1 MRYNKRAA
9 LTVLLFLSLVILTAV
24 ALIYFFMDDLRSP
37 EALYTE
43 AQSANPTR
51 AANLYQ
57 RIAEGLPLIQEYT
70 WLWAAEAM
78 GSDPEKLLELH
89 RITAYYPRSPAAY
102 LAFIELARFYAG
114 EQPDMAVAAY
124 QAALDLKDD
133 PALRLEMAR
142 YLEEQGDMES
152 AYLEYRSLLNIIPDA
167 FEDMRR
173 TASDPAALAA
183 DLLEAAYFSDVLEVL
198 GGENKPEYLLLEA
211 QALFGLERYD
221 EAELAYREWLGGN
234 PGDLTAQ
241 LGLAKVLVFTGRV
254 SEALELYQEID
265 TNDSRLEMAKLLE
278 SEHPDQALDLYLD
291 SPYPVAWWNAT
302 WILEENEQFEQ
313 ALEEY
318 KRIAAAGT
326 YFSDDAAYR
335 LYNLGLELGDEQAVK
350 EAEAI
355 LGDLGPNWLAKRANQ
370 GAVNQISDSEIEKA
384 HDQILE
390 KINILESFGRDDL
403 VYLELLF
410 GSQFIDFPGIKI
422 KYLEELAARGY
433 ILEAQE
439 IAQAHIIKN
448 PEASVE
454 FWQLNYPRPYPEIVN
469 TAAETYGIDPLLIWA
484 VMRVESS
491 YETDALSL
499 AGARGLLQLMPST
512 QEWISEQLKQE
523 TQPGDAY
530 VPEEN
535 IKMGAWFLSYLLEYF
550 DGDLDLAV
558 MAYNAGAASVEE
570 WQADP
575 MVNNRDDLIRWVW
588 FGESRE
594 YLQRV
599 SLAYSIY
606 QELYQ

>member
-1 MRYNKRAA
+1 MGYSRRAVLA
-9 LTVLLFLSLVILTAV
+9 VLLVLSLVVLTAGV
-24 ALIYFFMDDLRSP
+24 LVYSFKDDLRPP
-37 EALYTE
+37 EALYAE
-43 AQSANPTR
+43 AQRANPAR
-51 AANLYQ
+51 AAILYN
-57 RIAEGLPLIQEYT
+57 RIAERSPLIQEYA
-70 WLWAAEAM
+70 WLWTAQAL
-78 GSDPEKLLELH
+78 GSDPGKLLTLQK
-89 RITAYYPRSPAAY
+89 ITAYYPRSPAAY
-102 LAFIELARFYAG
+102 LAYIELARYYAG
-114 EQPDMAVAAY
+114 ERSDLAKAAY
-124 QAALDLKDD
+124 QSALDLNDD

-142 YLEEQGDMES
+142 FLEEQGDTES
-152 AYLEYRSLLNIIPDA
+152 AYLEYKSLLNRIPDA

-183 DLLEAAYFSDVLEVL
+183 DLLEMAYFSDVLEAL
-198 GGENKPEYLLLEA
+198 SGEDGPESLLLEA
-211 QALFGLERYD
+211 RALFGLERYD
-221 EAELAYREWLGGN
+221 EAELAYRKWLDNN
-234 PGDLTAQ
+234 PGDLAAQ
-241 LGLAKVLVFTGRV
+241 LGLAKVLVFSGRIP
-254 SEALELYQEID
+254 EAVELYQEID
-265 TNDSRLEMAKLLE
+265 TNDSRLELAKLIE
-278 SEHPDQALDLYLD
+278 SEQPDQALDLYLD

-313 ALEEY
+313 ALEVY
-318 KRIAAAGT
+318 HRIASAGT

-335 LYNLGLELGDEQAVK
+335 LYKLGLELGDEQAVK

-355 LGDLGPNWLAKRANQ
+355 LVDLGPNWLASRASQ
-370 GAVNQISDSEIEKA
+370 GEDNLISDSEIEKA

-390 KINILESFGRDDL
+390 KIDILQSFGRDDL

-422 KYLEELAARGY
+422 KYLEELDRRGFF
-433 ILEAQE
+433 LEAKE
-439 IAQAHIIKN
+439 IAQSYIIEN
-448 PEASVE
+448 SDASVE
-454 FWQLNYPRPYPEIVN
+454 FWKLNYPRPYQEIVAA
-469 TAAETYGIDPLLIWA
+469 AAETYSIDPLLIWA

-535 IKMGAWFLSYLLEYF
+535 INMGAWFLSYLLDYF
-550 DGDLDLAV
+550 EGDLELAI

-575 MVNNRDDLIRWVW
+575 MVNDRDDLIRWVW
-588 FGESRE
+588 YGESRE

-606 QELYQ
+606 QELYE